1 MKYWKQ
7 YWKEKLSLTI
17 KIKFMKNISVYVL
30 NADKLQEDLE
40 SSKENIIKFGKK
52 YSLEEFETCFNVPSE
67 FGGVHQENQWIAFV
81 EEKPEITYNSIY
93 SKVDLWIDRNLNFIP
108 LDVYR
113 TILNS
118 EIGYIPCYSNDENN
132 LIDFWRYDKTY
143 KEKQK
148 IVEEYFYEFPPENEI
163 TELIES
169 KLDDIIDEEDFKE
182 WLIEQDVWES
192 YKSDIDND
200 NEPTW
205 GTVFEFNSGISEEFI
220 LNPALKNGFIV
231 MEESEHF
238 NICLGFNGGGYD
250 FYESHWVPLWLE
262 LYGSE
267 EEKLFF
273 KNRNN
278 GI

>member
-1 MKYWKQ
+1 
-7 YWKEKLSLTI
+7 
-17 KIKFMKNISVYVL
+17 MKNINVYVL

-40 SSKENIIKFGKK
+40 SSKENIIKFGDK
-52 YSLEEFETCFNVPSE
+52 YSLEEFEMCFNVPSE

-93 SKVDLWIDRNLNFIP
+93 SKVDLWVDRNLNFIP

-143 KEKQK
+143 EQKQK
-148 IVEEYFYEFPPENEI
+148 IVNEYFNEFPPENEI
-163 TELIES
+163 TSLIES
-169 KLDDIIDEEDFKE
+169 ELDDIIDDEDFKE
-182 WLIEQDVWES
+182 WLLQQDVWES
-192 YKSDIDND
+192 YKSDRDND

-205 GTVFEFNSGISEEFI
+205 GTVFEFNSPVSEDFI
-220 LNPALKNGFIV
+220 LKPALKNGFIV
-231 MEESEHF
+231 IEESEHF
-238 NICLGFNGGGYD
+238 NICLGFSGGGYD